1 MRHQLDRLRE
11 EHSVL
16 TTLSVAEEQQ
26 VATTLTKELEVSR
39 RKETSLIGVG
49 EGQLPLLYLHH
60 LYHLLQGLHTE
71 EDEKS
76 MTVEQIGRK

>member
-16 TTLSVAEEQQ
+16 TTSAVAEEQ
-26 VATTLTKELEVSR
+26 VATLTKELEVSR

-60 LYHLLQGLHTE
+60 LHYLLQGLQAE
-71 EDEKS
+71 EDGKS
-76 MTVEQIGRK
+76 LTVEQIGRK